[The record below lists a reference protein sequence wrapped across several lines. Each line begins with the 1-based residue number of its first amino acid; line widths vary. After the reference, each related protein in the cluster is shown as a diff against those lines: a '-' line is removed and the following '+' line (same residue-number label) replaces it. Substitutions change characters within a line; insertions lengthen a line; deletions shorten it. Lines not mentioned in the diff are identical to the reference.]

1 MKKLLFTKGRKV
13 RYNSMKMK
21 IVLRDRKLTIR
32 KVEKAFTFTQLEQ
45 STKENIRMENNM
57 GRVFIIIQMEVSL

>member
-1 MKKLLFTKGRKV
+1 
-13 RYNSMKMK
+13 MKMK

-45 STKENIRMENNM
+45 SMKENIRMEKNM